1 MCDGIMLGIE
11 FRVQMKGGIHARG
24 LRIGI
29 QGDRSVCVYF
39 QRIAQEV
46 CIFLL
51 FLVAGNIGTAHQ
63 QAAAHAGKFL

>member
-1 MCDGIMLGIE
+1 MRNGIVLGIE
-11 FRVQMKGGIHARG
+11 FRVLMKGGIHSRG

-29 QGDRSVCVYF
+29 QGDWSVCVYF

-51 FLVAGNIGTAHQ
+51 LLIPGYIGTAHQ
-63 QAAAHAGKFL
+63 QAAAHTGKFL

>member
-1 MCDGIMLGIE
+1 MCNGIVLGVE
-11 FRVQMKGGIHARG
+11 FRVQMKGGIHSCG

-39 QRIAQEV
+39 QRITQEV

-51 FLVAGNIGTAHQ
+51 LLVPGYIGTAHQ
-63 QAAAHAGKFL
+63 QAATHAGKFL